1 MLMYHKHLLII
12 AFALMAFTA
21 QAETKTVNVET
32 AGTLSTLIKGD
43 DLNVIDL
50 TLTGNINKAD
60 IAFIRQKMKVE
71 TLDLKDANIVSYSE
85 TVGETTIEYP
95 ANEFPANVFQKKDND
110 DAIIPLKKIIFPATM
125 TSVGSYA
132 FNSSSDSQLETVD
145 FSNCSNLETIKG
157 YAFEF
162 CDKIT
167 EIDLSGHANLKSIGE
182 YGFGQTGAKT
192 INLEGCSALESIGGR
207 AFYNSYE
214 CTVLNLK
221 GCTALKTIGNRAFLN
236 LSKNSANKTE
246 GYNLVLDFSTCTS
259 LETIQESG
267 CKSAKAVAF
276 IFPASVKQLQ
286 KDAFNLCNNAKYSRY
301 FCKLPELGSS
311 ALKSLYKKKCYVLS
325 GNKADYEN
333 AGFTD
338 VEEFDATGIKSIASS
353 ITNGKAYSITGMP
366 YNGTGIRIIG
376 GKKYIK

>member
-1 MLMYHKHLLII
+1 MKCKHLLLI
-12 AFALMAFTA
+12 AFSLMVFTA
-21 QAETKTVNVET
+21 QAETKTIKVET
-32 AGTLSTLIKGD
+32 AGTLSTLIQGD

-60 IAFIRQKMKVE
+60 IAFIRQNMKVE
-71 TLDLKDANIVSYSE
+71 TLDLKDANIVAYSE

-95 ANEFPANVFQKKDND
+95 ANEFPANVFQKKEND
-110 DAIIPLKKIIFPATM
+110 DAIIPLKKIIFPASM

-132 FNSSSDSQLETVD
+132 FNSSSQSQLETVD

-162 CDKIT
+162 CNKIT
-167 EIDLSGHANLKSIGE
+167 EIDLSGHANLKSIEE

-192 INLEGCSALESIGGR
+192 INLEGCSALESIGER
-207 AFYNSYE
+207 AFYQSYE
-214 CTVLNLK
+214 CTALNLK

-236 LSKNSANKTE
+236 LSKNSSKTE

-267 CKSAKAVAF
+267 CQSAKAVAF
-276 IFPASVKQLQ
+276 ILPASVKELQ
-286 KDAFNLCNNAKYSRY
+286 KNAFYLCTNAQYSRY

-311 ALKSLYKKKCYVLS
+311 ALKSLYKKKCYVLP

-333 AGFTD
+333 AGFED

-353 ITNGKAYSITGMP
+353 SATGKAYSITGLP
-366 YNGTGIRIIG
+366 YNGNGIRIIG
-376 GKKYIK
+376 GKKYSK

>member
-1 MLMYHKHLLII
+1 MKCKHLLLI
-12 AFALMAFTA
+12 AFSLMAFTA
-21 QAETKTVNVET
+21 HAETKTIKVET

-60 IAFIRQKMKVE
+60 IAFIRQNMKVE
-71 TLDLKDANIVSYSE
+71 TLDLKDANIVAYSE
-85 TVGETTIEYP
+85 TVGETTIDYP

-110 DAIIPLKKIIFPATM
+110 DAIIPLKKIIFPASM

-132 FNSSSDSQLETVD
+132 FNSSSQSQLETVD

-162 CDKIT
+162 CNKIT
-167 EIDLSGHANLKSIGE
+167 EIDLSGHANLKSIEE

-192 INLEGCSALESIGGR
+192 INLEGCSALESIGER
-207 AFYNSYE
+207 AFYQSYE
-214 CTVLNLK
+214 CTALNLK

-236 LSKNSANKTE
+236 LSKNSSKTE
-246 GYNLVLDFSTCTS
+246 DYNLVLDFSPCTS

-267 CKSAKAVAF
+267 CQSAKAVAF
-276 IFPASVKQLQ
+276 ILPASVKELQ
-286 KDAFNLCNNAKYSRY
+286 KNAFYLCTNAQYSRY

-311 ALKSLYKKKCYVLS
+311 ALKSLYKKKCYVLP

-333 AGFTD
+333 AGFED

-353 ITNGKAYSITGMP
+353 SATGKAYSITGQP
-366 YNGTGIRIIG
+366 YNGNGIRIIG
-376 GKKYIK
+376 GKKYSK

>member
-1 MLMYHKHLLII
+1 MLMKCKHLLII

-21 QAETKTVNVET
+21 KAETKTVNVET

-95 ANEFPANVFQKKDND
+95 ANEFPANVFQKKEND
-110 DAIIPLKKIIFPATM
+110 DAIIPLKKIIFPASM

-132 FNSSSDSQLETVD
+132 FNSSSKSQLETVD
-145 FSNCSNLETIKG
+145 FSHCSNLETIKD

-167 EIDLSGHANLKSIGE
+167 EIDLSGHANLKTIEE

-192 INLEGCSALESIGGR
+192 INLEGCSALESIGDR
-207 AFYNSYE
+207 AFYQSYE
-214 CTVLNLK
+214 CTALNLK

-236 LSKNSANKTE
+236 LSKNNAKTE

-259 LETIQESG
+259 LETIQECG
-267 CKSAKAVAF
+267 CQYAKAVAF

-286 KDAFNLCNNAKYSRY
+286 KNAFNLCNNAKYSRY
-301 FCKLPELGSS
+301 YCKLPELGSS

-338 VEEFDATGIKSIASS
+338 VEEFGATGIKSIVSS
-353 ITNGKAYSITGMP
+353 SANGKAYSITGLP
-366 YNGTGIRIIG
+366 YNGNGIRIIG
-376 GKKYIK
+376 GKKYSK

>member
-1 MLMYHKHLLII
+1 MKCKHLLLI
-12 AFALMAFTA
+12 AFSLMAFTA
-21 QAETKTVNVET
+21 HAETKTIKVET

-60 IAFIRQKMKVE
+60 IAFIRQNMKVE
-71 TLDLKDANIVSYSE
+71 TLDLKDANIVAYSE

-110 DAIIPLKKIIFPATM
+110 DAIIPLKKIIFPASM

-132 FNSSSDSQLETVD
+132 FNSSSQSQLETVD

-162 CDKIT
+162 CNKIT
-167 EIDLSGHANLKSIGE
+167 EIDLSGHANLKSIEE

-192 INLEGCSALESIGGR
+192 INLEGCSALESIGER
-207 AFYNSYE
+207 AFYQSYE
-214 CTVLNLK
+214 CTALNLK
-221 GCTALKTIGNRAFLN
+221 GCNALKTIGNRAFLN
-236 LSKNSANKTE
+236 LSKNSAKTE
-246 GYNLVLDFSTCTS
+246 GYNLVLDFSPCTS
-259 LETIQESG
+259 LETICESG
-267 CKSAKAVAF
+267 CQSAKAVAF
-276 IFPASVKQLQ
+276 ILPASVKELQ
-286 KDAFNLCNNAKYSRY
+286 KNAFYLCTNAQYSRY

-311 ALKSLYKKKCYVLS
+311 ALKSLYKKQCYVLP

-333 AGFTD
+333 AGFED
-338 VEEFDATGIKSIASS
+338 VEEFDATGIKSISS
-353 ITNGKAYSITGMP
+353 SSATGKAYSITGLP
-366 YNGTGIRIIG
+366 YNGNGIRIIG
-376 GKKYIK
+376 GKKYSK

>member
-1 MLMYHKHLLII
+1 MLMKCKHLLII

-60 IAFIRQKMKVE
+60 IAFIRQNMKVE
-71 TLDLKDANIVSYSE
+71 TLDLKDANIVAYSE

-95 ANEFPANVFQKKDND
+95 ANEFPANVFQKKEND
-110 DAIIPLKKIIFPATM
+110 DAIIPLKKIIFPASM
-125 TSVGSYA
+125 TSVGSHA
-132 FNSSSDSQLETVD
+132 FDNSSQSQLETVD
-145 FSNCSNLETIKG
+145 FSNCSNLETIKD

-162 CDKIT
+162 CYKIT
-167 EIDLSGHANLKSIGE
+167 EIDLSGHANLKSIEE

-192 INLEGCSALESIGGR
+192 INLEGCSALESIGER
-207 AFYNSYE
+207 AFYQSYE

-236 LSKNSANKTE
+236 LSKNSSKTE

-267 CKSAKAVAF
+267 CQSAKAVAF
-276 IFPASVKQLQ
+276 IFPASLKQLQ
-286 KDAFNLCNNAKYSRY
+286 KNAFNLCSNAQYSRY

-311 ALKSLYKKKCYVLS
+311 ALKSLYKKKCYVPA

-353 ITNGKAYSITGMP
+353 IANGKAYSITGQP
-366 YNGTGIRIIG
+366 YNGNGIRIIG
-376 GKKYIK
+376 GKKYSK

>member
-1 MLMYHKHLLII
+1 MKCKHLLLI
-12 AFALMAFTA
+12 AFSLMVFTA
-21 QAETKTVNVET
+21 QAETKTIKVET

-50 TLTGNINKAD
+50 TLTGNINKVD
-60 IAFIRQKMKVE
+60 IAFIRQNMKVE
-71 TLDLKDANIVSYSE
+71 TLDLKDANIVAYSE

-110 DAIIPLKKIIFPATM
+110 DAIIPLKKIIFPASM

-132 FNSSSDSQLETVD
+132 FNSSSQSQLETVD

-162 CDKIT
+162 CNKIT
-167 EIDLSGHANLKSIGE
+167 EIDLSGHVNLKSIEE

-192 INLEGCSALESIGGR
+192 INLEGCSALESIGER
-207 AFYNSYE
+207 AFYQSYE
-214 CTVLNLK
+214 CTALNLK

-236 LSKNSANKTE
+236 LSKNSAKTE

-267 CKSAKAVAF
+267 CQSAKAVAF
-276 IFPASVKQLQ
+276 ILPASVKELQ
-286 KDAFNLCNNAKYSRY
+286 KNAFYLCTNAQYSRY

-311 ALKSLYKKKCYVLS
+311 ALKSLYKKKCYVLP

-333 AGFTD
+333 AGFED

-353 ITNGKAYSITGMP
+353 SATGKAYSITGQP
-366 YNGTGIRIIG
+366 YNGNGIRIIG
-376 GKKYIK
+376 GKKYSK

>member
-1 MLMYHKHLLII
+1 MKCKHLLLI
-12 AFALMAFTA
+12 AFSLMVFTA
-21 QAETKTVNVET
+21 QAETKTIKVET

-60 IAFIRQKMKVE
+60 IAFIRQNMKVE
-71 TLDLKDANIVSYSE
+71 TLDLKDANIVAYSE

-95 ANEFPANVFQKKDND
+95 ANEFPANVFQKKEND
-110 DAIIPLKKIIFPATM
+110 DAIIPLKKIIFPASM

-132 FNSSSDSQLETVD
+132 FNSSSQSQLETVD

-162 CDKIT
+162 CNKIT
-167 EIDLSGHANLKSIGE
+167 EIDLSGHANLKTIEE

-192 INLEGCSALESIGGR
+192 INLEGCSALESIGER
-207 AFYNSYE
+207 AFYQSYE
-214 CTVLNLK
+214 CTALNLK

-236 LSKNSANKTE
+236 LSKNSAKTE
-246 GYNLVLDFSTCTS
+246 GYNLVLDFSPCTS

-267 CKSAKAVAF
+267 CQSAKAVAF

-286 KDAFNLCNNAKYSRY
+286 KNAFNLCTNAQYSRY

-311 ALKSLYKKKCYVLS
+311 ALKYLYKKKCYVLS

-353 ITNGKAYSITGMP
+353 IANGKAYSITGLP

-376 GKKYIK
+376 GKKYSK

>member
-1 MLMYHKHLLII
+1 MLMKCKHLLII

-21 QAETKTVNVET
+21 KAETKTVNVET
-32 AGTLSTLIKGD
+32 AGTLSTLIKGN
-43 DLNVIDL
+43 DLNVTDL

-60 IAFIRQKMKVE
+60 IAFIRQSMKVE
-71 TLDLKDANIVSYSE
+71 TLDLKDANIVAYSE
-85 TVGETTIEYP
+85 TVGKTTIEYP
-95 ANEFPANVFQKKDND
+95 ANEFPANVFQKKEND
-110 DAIIPLKKIIFPATM
+110 DAIIPLKKIIFPASM

-145 FSNCSNLETIKG
+145 FSHCSNLETIKD

-167 EIDLSGHANLKSIGE
+167 EIDLSGHANLKSIEE

-192 INLEGCSALESIGGR
+192 INLEGCSALESIGER
-207 AFYNSYE
+207 AFYQSYE
-214 CTVLNLK
+214 CTALNLK

-236 LSKNSANKTE
+236 LSKNSAKTE
-246 GYNLVLDFSTCTS
+246 GYNLVLDFSPCTS

-267 CKSAKAVAF
+267 CQSAKAVAF
-276 IFPASVKQLQ
+276 ILPASVKELQ
-286 KDAFNLCNNAKYSRY
+286 KNAFNYCTNAQYSRY

-311 ALKSLYKKKCYVLS
+311 ALKSLYKKKCYVLP

-338 VEEFDATGIKSIASS
+338 VEEFVATGIKSIASS
-353 ITNGKAYSITGMP
+353 IANGKAYSITGQP
-366 YNGTGIRIIG
+366 YNGNGIRIIG
-376 GKKYIK
+376 GKKYSK

>member
-1 MLMYHKHLLII
+1 MKCKHLLLI
-12 AFALMAFTA
+12 AFSLMAFTA
-21 QAETKTVNVET
+21 QAETKTIKVET
-32 AGTLSTLIKGD
+32 AGTLSTLIQGD

-60 IAFIRQKMKVE
+60 IAFIRQNMKVE
-71 TLDLKDANIVSYSE
+71 TLDLKDANIVAYSE

-110 DAIIPLKKIIFPATM
+110 DAIIPLKKIIFPASM

-132 FNSSSDSQLETVD
+132 FNSSSQSQLETVD

-162 CDKIT
+162 CNKIT
-167 EIDLSGHANLKSIGE
+167 EIDLSGHANLKSIEE

-192 INLEGCSALESIGGR
+192 INLEGCSALESIGER
-207 AFYNSYE
+207 AFYQSYE
-214 CTVLNLK
+214 CTALNLK

-236 LSKNSANKTE
+236 LSKNSSKTA
-246 GYNLVLDFSTCTS
+246 GYNLVLDFSPCTS

-267 CKSAKAVAF
+267 CQSAKAVAF
-276 IFPASVKQLQ
+276 ILPASVKELQ
-286 KDAFNLCNNAKYSRY
+286 KNAFYLCTNAQYSRY

-311 ALKSLYKKKCYVLS
+311 ALKSLYKKKCYVLP

-333 AGFTD
+333 AGFED
-338 VEEFDATGIKSIASS
+338 VEEFDATGIKSISS
-353 ITNGKAYSITGMP
+353 SSATGKAYSITGQP
-366 YNGTGIRIIG
+366 YNGNGIRIIG
-376 GKKYIK
+376 GKKYSK

>member
-1 MLMYHKHLLII
+1 MKCKHLLLI
-12 AFALMAFTA
+12 AFSLMAFTA
-21 QAETKTVNVET
+21 HAETKTIKVET

-60 IAFIRQKMKVE
+60 IAFIRQNMKVE
-71 TLDLKDANIVSYSE
+71 TLDLKDANIVAYSE

-110 DAIIPLKKIIFPATM
+110 DAIIPLKKIIFPASM

-132 FNSSSDSQLETVD
+132 FNSSSQSQLETVD

-162 CDKIT
+162 CNKIT
-167 EIDLSGHANLKSIGE
+167 EIDLSGHANLKSIEE

-192 INLEGCSALESIGGR
+192 INLEGCSALESIGER
-207 AFYNSYE
+207 AFYQSYE
-214 CTVLNLK
+214 CTALNLK
-221 GCTALKTIGNRAFLN
+221 GCTTLKTIGNRAFLN
-236 LSKNSANKTE
+236 LSKNSSKTE
-246 GYNLVLDFSTCTS
+246 DYNLVLDFSPCTS

-267 CKSAKAVAF
+267 CQSAKAVAF
-276 IFPASVKQLQ
+276 ILPASVKELQ
-286 KDAFNLCNNAKYSRY
+286 KNAFYLCTNAQYSRY

-311 ALKSLYKKKCYVLS
+311 ALKSLYKKKCYVLP

-333 AGFTD
+333 AGFED

-353 ITNGKAYSITGMP
+353 SATGKAYSITGLP
-366 YNGTGIRIIG
+366 YNGNGIRIIG
-376 GKKYIK
+376 GKKYSK

>member
-1 MLMYHKHLLII
+1 MKCKHLLII

-21 QAETKTVNVET
+21 KAETKTVNVET

-60 IAFIRQKMKVE
+60 IAFIRQNMKVE
-71 TLDLKDANIVSYSE
+71 TLDLKDANIVAYSE

-95 ANEFPANVFQKKDND
+95 ANEFPANVFQMKEND
-110 DAIIPLKKIIFPATM
+110 DAIIPLKKIIFPASM
-125 TSVGSYA
+125 TSVGSHA
-132 FNSSSDSQLETVD
+132 FDNSSQSQLETVD

-162 CDKIT
+162 CYKIT
-167 EIDLSGHANLKSIGE
+167 EIDLSGHANLKSIEE

-192 INLEGCSALESIGGR
+192 INLEGCSALESIGDR
-207 AFYNSYE
+207 AFYQSYE

-236 LSKNSANKTE
+236 LSKNSSKTE

-267 CKSAKAVAF
+267 CQSAKAVAF
-276 IFPASVKQLQ
+276 ILPASVKQLQ
-286 KDAFNLCNNAKYSRY
+286 KNTFNLCTNAQYSRY
-301 FCKLPELGSS
+301 FCKLPELGAN
-311 ALKSLYKKKCYVLS
+311 ALKSLYKKKCYVLP

-353 ITNGKAYSITGMP
+353 IANGKAYSITGQP
-366 YNGTGIRIIG
+366 YNGNGIRIIG
-376 GKKYIK
+376 GKKYSK

>member
-1 MLMYHKHLLII
+1 MKCKHLLLI
-12 AFALMAFTA
+12 AFSLMAFTA
-21 QAETKTVNVET
+21 QAETKTIKVET

-60 IAFIRQKMKVE
+60 IAFIRQSMKVE
-71 TLDLKDANIVSYSE
+71 TLDLKDANIMAYSE

-95 ANEFPANVFQKKDND
+95 ANEFPANVFQMKEND
-110 DAIIPLKKIIFPATM
+110 DAIIPLKKIIFPVSM
-125 TSVGSYA
+125 TSVGSHA
-132 FNSSSDSQLETVD
+132 FDNSSQSQLETVD

-162 CDKIT
+162 CYKIT
-167 EIDLSGHANLKSIGE
+167 EIDLSGHANLKTIEE

-192 INLEGCSALESIGGR
+192 INLEGCSALESIGDR
-207 AFYNSYE
+207 AFYQSYE
-214 CTVLNLK
+214 CTALNLK

-236 LSKNSANKTE
+236 LSKNSSKTE
-246 GYNLVLDFSTCTS
+246 GYNLVLDFSSCTS
-259 LETIQESG
+259 LETILESG
-267 CKSAKAVAF
+267 CQSAKAVAF
-276 IFPASVKQLQ
+276 ILPASVKELQ
-286 KDAFNLCNNAKYSRY
+286 KNAFNLCTNAQYSRY

-311 ALKSLYKKKCYVLS
+311 ALKSLYKKKCYVLP

-353 ITNGKAYSITGMP
+353 FANGKAYSITGQP
-366 YNGTGIRIIG
+366 YNGNGIRIIG
-376 GKKYIK
+376 GKKYSK

>member
-1 MLMYHKHLLII
+1 MKCKHLLLI
-12 AFALMAFTA
+12 AFSLMAFTA
-21 QAETKTVNVET
+21 QAETKTIKVET

-60 IAFIRQKMKVE
+60 IAFIRQNMKVE
-71 TLDLKDANIVSYSE
+71 TLDLKDANIVAYSE

-110 DAIIPLKKIIFPATM
+110 DAIIPLKKIIFPASM

-132 FNSSSDSQLETVD
+132 FNSSSQSQLETVD

-162 CDKIT
+162 CNKIT
-167 EIDLSGHANLKSIGE
+167 EIDLSGHANLKSIEE

-192 INLEGCSALESIGGR
+192 INLEGCSALESIGDR
-207 AFYNSYE
+207 AFYQSYE
-214 CTVLNLK
+214 CTALNLK

-236 LSKNSANKTE
+236 LSKYTFNTE

-267 CKSAKAVAF
+267 CQSAKAVAF
-276 IFPASVKQLQ
+276 ILPASLKQLQ
-286 KDAFNLCNNAKYSRY
+286 KNAFNLCTNAQYSRY
-301 FCKLPELGSS
+301 FCQLPELGNG
-311 ALKSLYKKKCYVLS
+311 ALKSLYNKKCYVLP

-353 ITNGKAYSITGMP
+353 IADGKAYSITGQP
-366 YNGTGIRIIG
+366 YNGNGIRIIG
-376 GKKYIK
+376 GKKYSK

>member
-1 MLMYHKHLLII
+1 MKCKHLLLI
-12 AFALMAFTA
+12 AFSLMVFTA
-21 QAETKTVNVET
+21 QAETKTIKVET

-60 IAFIRQKMKVE
+60 IAFIRQNMKVE
-71 TLDLKDANIVSYSE
+71 TLDLKDANIVAYSE

-110 DAIIPLKKIIFPATM
+110 NTIIPLKKIIFPASM
-125 TSVGSYA
+125 TAVGQYA

-162 CDKIT
+162 CNKIT
-167 EIDLSGHANLKSIGE
+167 EIDLSGHANLKSIEE

-192 INLEGCSALESIGGR
+192 INLEGCSALESIGER
-207 AFYNSYE
+207 AFYQSYE
-214 CTVLNLK
+214 CTALNLK

-236 LSKNSANKTE
+236 LSKNSSKTA
-246 GYNLVLDFSTCTS
+246 GYNLVLDFSPCTS

-267 CKSAKAVAF
+267 CQSAKAVAF
-276 IFPASVKQLQ
+276 ILPASVKELQ
-286 KDAFNLCNNAKYSRY
+286 KNAFYLCTNAQYSRY

-311 ALKSLYKKKCYVLS
+311 ALKSLYKKKCYVLP

-333 AGFTD
+333 AGFED

-353 ITNGKAYSITGMP
+353 SATCKAYSITGLP
-366 YNGTGIRIIG
+366 YNGNGIRIIG
-376 GKKYIK
+376 GKKYSK

>member
-1 MLMYHKHLLII
+1 MKCKHLLLI
-12 AFALMAFTA
+12 AFSLMVFTA
-21 QAETKTVNVET
+21 HAETKTIKVET

-60 IAFIRQKMKVE
+60 IAFIRQNMKVE
-71 TLDLKDANIVSYSE
+71 TLDLKDANIVAYSE

-110 DAIIPLKKIIFPATM
+110 DAIIPLKKIIFPASM

-132 FNSSSDSQLETVD
+132 FNSSSQSQLETVD

-162 CDKIT
+162 CNKIT
-167 EIDLSGHANLKSIGE
+167 EIDLSGHANLKSIEE

-192 INLEGCSALESIGGR
+192 INLEGCSALESIGER
-207 AFYNSYE
+207 AFYQSYE
-214 CTVLNLK
+214 CTALNLK

-236 LSKNSANKTE
+236 LSKNSSKTE
-246 GYNLVLDFSTCTS
+246 DYNLVLDFSPCTS
-259 LETIQESG
+259 LETICESG
-267 CKSAKAVAF
+267 CQSAKAVAF
-276 IFPASVKQLQ
+276 ILPASVKELQ
-286 KDAFNLCNNAKYSRY
+286 KNAFYLCTNAQYSRY

-311 ALKSLYKKKCYVLS
+311 ALKSLYKKKCYVLP

-333 AGFTD
+333 AGFED

-353 ITNGKAYSITGMP
+353 SANGKAYSITGQP
-366 YNGTGIRIIG
+366 YNGNGIRIIG
-376 GKKYIK
+376 GKKYSK

>member
-1 MLMYHKHLLII
+1 MLMKYKHLLII

-21 QAETKTVNVET
+21 KAETKTVNVET
-32 AGTLSTLIKGD
+32 AGTLSTLIKGN
-43 DLNVIDL
+43 DLNVTDL

-60 IAFIRQKMKVE
+60 IAFIRQSMKVE
-71 TLDLKDANIVSYSE
+71 TLDLKDANIVAYSE

-95 ANEFPANVFQKKDND
+95 ANEFPANVFQMKEND
-110 DAIIPLKKIIFPATM
+110 DAIIPLKKIIFPVSM
-125 TSVGSYA
+125 TSVGSHA
-132 FNSSSDSQLETVD
+132 FDNSSQSQLETVD

-162 CDKIT
+162 CYKIT
-167 EIDLSGHANLKSIGE
+167 EIDLSGHANLKTIEE

-192 INLEGCSALESIGGR
+192 INLEGCSALESIGER
-207 AFYNSYE
+207 AFYQSYE
-214 CTVLNLK
+214 CTALNLK

-236 LSKNSANKTE
+236 LSKNSSKTA

-267 CKSAKAVAF
+267 CQSAKAVAF
-276 IFPASVKQLQ
+276 ILPASVKQLQ
-286 KDAFNLCNNAKYSRY
+286 KNAFYLCTNAQYSRY
-301 FCKLPELGSS
+301 FCKLPELGSG
-311 ALKSLYKKKCYVLS
+311 ALKSLYKKKCYVPA

-353 ITNGKAYSITGMP
+353 IANGKAYSITGQP
-366 YNGTGIRIIG
+366 YNGNGIRIIG
-376 GKKYIK
+376 GKKYSK

>member
-1 MLMYHKHLLII
+1 MKCKHLLLI
-12 AFALMAFTA
+12 AFSLMVFTA
-21 QAETKTVNVET
+21 QAETKTIKVET

-60 IAFIRQKMKVE
+60 IAFIRQNMKVE
-71 TLDLKDANIVSYSE
+71 TLDLKDANIVAYSE

-95 ANEFPANVFQKKDND
+95 ANEFPANVFQKKEND
-110 DAIIPLKKIIFPATM
+110 DAIIPLKKIIFPASM

-132 FNSSSDSQLETVD
+132 FNSSSQSQLETVD

-162 CDKIT
+162 CNKIT
-167 EIDLSGHANLKSIGE
+167 EIDLSGHANLKSIEE

-192 INLEGCSALESIGGR
+192 INLEGCSALESIGDR
-207 AFYNSYE
+207 AFYQSYE
-214 CTVLNLK
+214 CTALNLK

-236 LSKNSANKTE
+236 LSKNSSKTE
-246 GYNLVLDFSTCTS
+246 DYNLVLDFSPCTS

-267 CKSAKAVAF
+267 CQSAKAVAF
-276 IFPASVKQLQ
+276 IFPASLKQLQ
-286 KDAFNLCNNAKYSRY
+286 KNAFNLCTNAQYSRY

-311 ALKSLYKKKCYVLS
+311 ALKSLYKKKCYVLP

-333 AGFTD
+333 AGFED

-353 ITNGKAYSITGMP
+353 SANGKAYSITGQP
-366 YNGTGIRIIG
+366 YNGNGIRIIG
-376 GKKYIK
+376 GKKYSK

>member
-1 MLMYHKHLLII
+1 MLMKCKHLLII
-12 AFALMAFTA
+12 VFALMAFTA
-21 QAETKTVNVET
+21 KAETKTVNVET

-60 IAFIRQKMKVE
+60 IAFIRQNMKVE
-71 TLDLKDANIVSYSE
+71 TLDLKDANIVAYSE
-85 TVGETTIEYP
+85 TVDETTIEYP

-132 FNSSSDSQLETVD
+132 FNSSSKSQLETVD
-145 FSNCSNLETIKG
+145 FSHCSNLETIKD

-167 EIDLSGHANLKSIGE
+167 EIDLSGHANLKTIEE

-192 INLEGCSALESIGGR
+192 INLEGCSALESIGDR
-207 AFYNSYE
+207 AFYQSYE
-214 CTVLNLK
+214 CTALNLK

-236 LSKNSANKTE
+236 LSKNSAKTE

-259 LETIQESG
+259 LETIQECG
-267 CKSAKAVAF
+267 CQYAKAVAF

-286 KDAFNLCNNAKYSRY
+286 KNAFNLCTNAQYSRY
-301 FCKLPELGSS
+301 FCKLPELGKG
-311 ALKSLYKKKCYVLS
+311 ALNSLYKKKCYVLP

-338 VEEFDATGIKSIASS
+338 VEEFVATGIKSIASS
-353 ITNGKAYSITGMP
+353 IANGKAYSITGQP
-366 YNGTGIRIIG
+366 YNGNGIRIIG
-376 GKKYIK
+376 GKKYSK

>member
-1 MLMYHKHLLII
+1 MKCKHLLLI
-12 AFALMAFTA
+12 AFSLMAFTA
-21 QAETKTVNVET
+21 QAETKTIKVET

-60 IAFIRQKMKVE
+60 IAFIRQNMKVE
-71 TLDLKDANIVSYSE
+71 TLDLKDANIVAYSE

-110 DAIIPLKKIIFPATM
+110 DAIIPLKKIIFPASM

-132 FNSSSDSQLETVD
+132 FNSSSQSQLETVD

-162 CDKIT
+162 CNKIT
-167 EIDLSGHANLKSIGE
+167 EIDLSGHANLKSIEE

-192 INLEGCSALESIGGR
+192 INLEGCSALESIGER
-207 AFYNSYE
+207 AFYQSYE
-214 CTVLNLK
+214 CTALNLK

-236 LSKNSANKTE
+236 LSKNSSKTE
-246 GYNLVLDFSTCTS
+246 DYNLVLDFSPCTS

-267 CKSAKAVAF
+267 CQSAKAVAF
-276 IFPASVKQLQ
+276 ILPASVKELQ
-286 KDAFNLCNNAKYSRY
+286 KNAFYLCTNAQYSRY

-311 ALKSLYKKKCYVLS
+311 ALKSLYKKQCYVLP

-333 AGFTD
+333 AGFED
-338 VEEFDATGIKSIASS
+338 VEEFDATGIKSISS
-353 ITNGKAYSITGMP
+353 SSATGKAYSITGLP
-366 YNGTGIRIIG
+366 YNGNGIRIIG
-376 GKKYIK
+376 GKKYSK

>member
-1 MLMYHKHLLII
+1 MKCKHLLLI
-12 AFALMAFTA
+12 AFSLMAFTA
-21 QAETKTVNVET
+21 QAETKTIKVET
-32 AGTLSTLIKGD
+32 AGTLSTLIQGD

-60 IAFIRQKMKVE
+60 IAFIRQNMKVE
-71 TLDLKDANIVSYSE
+71 TLDLKDANIVAYSE

-110 DAIIPLKKIIFPATM
+110 NTIIPLKKIIFPASM
-125 TSVGSYA
+125 TAVGQYA
-132 FNSSSDSQLETVD
+132 FNSSSQSQLETVD

-162 CDKIT
+162 CNKIT
-167 EIDLSGHANLKSIGE
+167 EIDLSGHANLKSIEE

-192 INLEGCSALESIGGR
+192 INLEGCSALESIGER
-207 AFYNSYE
+207 AFYQSYE
-214 CTVLNLK
+214 CTALNLK

-236 LSKNSANKTE
+236 LSKNSSKTE
-246 GYNLVLDFSTCTS
+246 DYNLVLDFSPCTS

-267 CKSAKAVAF
+267 CQSAKAVAF
-276 IFPASVKQLQ
+276 ILPASVKELQ
-286 KDAFNLCNNAKYSRY
+286 KNAFYLCTNAQYSRY

-311 ALKSLYKKKCYVLS
+311 ALKSLYKKKCYVLP

-333 AGFTD
+333 AGFED

-353 ITNGKAYSITGMP
+353 SATGKAYSITGQP
-366 YNGTGIRIIG
+366 YNGNGIRIIG
-376 GKKYIK
+376 GKKYSK

>member
-1 MLMYHKHLLII
+1 MKCKHLLLI
-12 AFALMAFTA
+12 AFSLMAFTA
-21 QAETKTVNVET
+21 QAETKTIKVET

-60 IAFIRQKMKVE
+60 IAFIRQNMKVE
-71 TLDLKDANIVSYSE
+71 TLDLKDANIVAYSE

-95 ANEFPANVFQKKDND
+95 ANEFPANVFQKKEND
-110 DAIIPLKKIIFPATM
+110 DAIIPLKKIIFPASM

-132 FNSSSDSQLETVD
+132 FNSSSQSQLETVD

-162 CDKIT
+162 CNKIT
-167 EIDLSGHANLKSIGE
+167 EIDLSGHANLKSIEE

-192 INLEGCSALESIGGR
+192 INLEGCSALESIGER
-207 AFYNSYE
+207 AFYQSYE

-236 LSKNSANKTE
+236 LSKNSSKTK

-267 CKSAKAVAF
+267 CQSAKAVAF
-276 IFPASVKQLQ
+276 IFPASLKQLQ
-286 KDAFNLCNNAKYSRY
+286 KNAFNLCTNAQYSRY

-311 ALKSLYKKKCYVLS
+311 ALKSLYKKKCYVPA

-353 ITNGKAYSITGMP
+353 IANGKAYSITGQP
-366 YNGTGIRIIG
+366 YNGNGIRIIG
-376 GKKYIK
+376 GKKYSK

>member
-1 MLMYHKHLLII
+1 MKCKHLLLI
-12 AFALMAFTA
+12 AFSLMAFTA
-21 QAETKTVNVET
+21 QAETKTIKVET

-60 IAFIRQKMKVE
+60 IAFIRQSMKVE
-71 TLDLKDANIVSYSE
+71 TLDLKDANIMAYSE
-85 TVGETTIEYP
+85 TVGETTTEYP
-95 ANEFPANVFQKKDND
+95 ANEFPANVYQKKETDNV
-110 DAIIPLKKIIFPATM
+110 IIPLKKIVFPATM
-125 TSVGSYA
+125 TAVGQYA
-132 FNSSSDSQLETVD
+132 FQNSSESQLETVD
-145 FSNCSNLETIKG
+145 FSHCSNLETIKG

-167 EIDLSGHANLKSIGE
+167 EIDLSGHANLKSIEE
-182 YGFGQTGAKT
+182 YGFGQTGAKV
-192 INLEGCSALESIGGR
+192 INLEGCSALESIGDR
-207 AFYNSYE
+207 AFYQSYE

-236 LSKNSANKTE
+236 LSKNSSKTE

-267 CKSAKAVAF
+267 CQSAKAVAF
-276 IFPASVKQLQ
+276 ILPASVKQLQ
-286 KDAFNLCNNAKYSRY
+286 KNTFNLCTNAQYSRY
-301 FCKLPELGSS
+301 FCKLPELGAN
-311 ALKSLYKKKCYVLS
+311 ALKSLYKKKCYVLP

-353 ITNGKAYSITGMP
+353 IANGKAYSITGQP
-366 YNGTGIRIIG
+366 YNGNGIRIIG
-376 GKKYIK
+376 GKKYSK

>member
-1 MLMYHKHLLII
+1 MKCKHLLLI
-12 AFALMAFTA
+12 AFSLMAFTA
-21 QAETKTVNVET
+21 QAETKTIKVET

-60 IAFIRQKMKVE
+60 IAFIRQNMKVE
-71 TLDLKDANIVSYSE
+71 TLDLKDANIVAYSE

-95 ANEFPANVFQKKDND
+95 ANEFPANVFQMKEND
-110 DAIIPLKKIIFPATM
+110 DAIIPLKKIIFPASM
-125 TSVGSYA
+125 TSVGSHA
-132 FNSSSDSQLETVD
+132 FDNSSQSQLETVD

-162 CDKIT
+162 CYKIT
-167 EIDLSGHANLKSIGE
+167 DIDLSGHANLKTIEE

-192 INLEGCSALESIGGR
+192 INLEGCSALESIGDR
-207 AFYNSYE
+207 AFYQSYE

-236 LSKNSANKTE
+236 LSKNSSKTE

-267 CKSAKAVAF
+267 CQSAKAVAF
-276 IFPASVKQLQ
+276 ILPASVKQLQ
-286 KDAFNLCNNAKYSRY
+286 KNAFNLCTNAQYSRY

-311 ALKSLYKKKCYVLS
+311 ALKSLYKKKCYVPA
-325 GNKADYEN
+325 GNKVDYEN

-353 ITNGKAYSITGMP
+353 IANGKAYSITGQP
-366 YNGTGIRIIG
+366 YNGNGIRIIG
-376 GKKYIK
+376 GKKYSK

>member
-1 MLMYHKHLLII
+1 MLMKCKHLLII

-21 QAETKTVNVET
+21 KAETKTVNVET

-60 IAFIRQKMKVE
+60 IAFIRQNMKVE
-71 TLDLKDANIVSYSE
+71 TLDLKDANIVAYSE
-85 TVGETTIEYP
+85 KVGETTIEYP
-95 ANEFPANVFQKKDND
+95 ANEFPANVFQKKENDN
-110 DAIIPLKKIIFPATM
+110 AIIPLKKIIFPATM
-125 TSVGSYA
+125 TSVGSHA
-132 FNSSSDSQLETVD
+132 FYNQSQLETVD

-162 CDKIT
+162 CYKIT

-192 INLEGCSALESIGGR
+192 INLEGCSALESIGER
-207 AFYNSYE
+207 AFYQSYE
-214 CTVLNLK
+214 CTALNLK

-236 LSKNSANKTE
+236 LSKNSAKTEE
-246 GYNLVLDFSTCTS
+246 GYNLVLDFSPCTS
-259 LETIQESG
+259 LETICESG
-267 CKSAKAVAF
+267 CQSAMAVAF
-276 IFPASVKQLQ
+276 ILPASVKQLQ
-286 KDAFNLCNNAKYSRY
+286 KKAFYFCTNAQYSRY

-311 ALKSLYKKKCYVLS
+311 ALNYLYKKKCYVLS

-353 ITNGKAYSITGMP
+353 SANGKAYSITGLP

>member
-1 MLMYHKHLLII
+1 MKCKHLLLI
-12 AFALMAFTA
+12 AFSLMAFTA
-21 QAETKTVNVET
+21 HAETKTIKVET
-32 AGTLSTLIKGD
+32 AGTLSTLIKSD

-60 IAFIRQKMKVE
+60 IAFIRQNMKVE
-71 TLDLKDANIVSYSE
+71 TLDLKDANIVAYSE

-110 DAIIPLKKIIFPATM
+110 DAIIPLKKIIFPASM
-125 TSVGSYA
+125 TSVGSHA
-132 FNSSSDSQLETVD
+132 FDNSSQSQLETVD

-162 CDKIT
+162 CYKIT
-167 EIDLSGHANLKSIGE
+167 EIDLSGHVNLKTIEE

-192 INLEGCSALESIGGR
+192 INLEGCSALESIGDR
-207 AFYNSYE
+207 AFYQSYE
-214 CTVLNLK
+214 CTALNLK

-236 LSKNSANKTE
+236 LSKNSSKTE
-246 GYNLVLDFSTCTS
+246 GYNLVLDFSPCTS

-267 CKSAKAVAF
+267 CQSAKAVAF
-276 IFPASVKQLQ
+276 ILPASVKELQ
-286 KDAFNLCNNAKYSRY
+286 KNAFNLCTNAQYSRY

-311 ALKSLYKKKCYVLS
+311 ALKSLYKKKCYVLP

-333 AGFTD
+333 AGFED

-353 ITNGKAYSITGMP
+353 SATGKAYSITGQP
-366 YNGTGIRIIG
+366 YNGNGIRIIG
-376 GKKYIK
+376 GKKYSK

>member
-1 MLMYHKHLLII
+1 MLMKCKHLLII

-21 QAETKTVNVET
+21 KAETKTVNVET

-60 IAFIRQKMKVE
+60 IAFIRQNMKVE
-71 TLDLKDANIVSYSE
+71 TLDLKDANIVAYSE
-85 TVGETTIEYP
+85 KVGETTIEYP
-95 ANEFPANVFQKKDND
+95 ANEFPANVFQKKEND
-110 DAIIPLKKIIFPATM
+110 DAIIPLKKIIFPASM

-132 FNSSSDSQLETVD
+132 FNSTGDSQLETVD
-145 FSNCSNLETIKG
+145 FSHCSNLETIKD

-167 EIDLSGHANLKSIGE
+167 EIDLSGHANLKSIEE

-192 INLEGCSALESIGGR
+192 INLEGCSALESIGDR
-207 AFYNSYE
+207 AFYQSYE
-214 CTVLNLK
+214 CTALNLK

-236 LSKNSANKTE
+236 LSKNSAKTE

-267 CKSAKAVAF
+267 CQSAKAVAF
-276 IFPASVKQLQ
+276 IFPASLKQLQ
-286 KDAFNLCNNAKYSRY
+286 EKAFNLCTNAQYSRY
-301 FCKLPELGSS
+301 FCKLPELGKG
-311 ALKSLYKKKCYVLS
+311 ALNSLYKKKCYVLS
-325 GNKADYEN
+325 GNKADYES

-353 ITNGKAYSITGMP
+353 SANGKAYSITGLP

>member
-1 MLMYHKHLLII
+1 MKCKHLLLI
-12 AFALMAFTA
+12 AFSLMAFTA
-21 QAETKTVNVET
+21 HAETKTIKVET

-60 IAFIRQKMKVE
+60 IAFIRQNMKVE
-71 TLDLKDANIVSYSE
+71 TLDLKDANIVAYSE

-110 DAIIPLKKIIFPATM
+110 DAIIPLKKIIFPASM

-132 FNSSSDSQLETVD
+132 FNSSSQSQLETVD

-162 CDKIT
+162 CNKIT
-167 EIDLSGHANLKSIGE
+167 EIDLSGHANLKSIEE

-192 INLEGCSALESIGGR
+192 INLEGCSALESIGER
-207 AFYNSYE
+207 AFYQSYE
-214 CTVLNLK
+214 CTALNLK

-236 LSKNSANKTE
+236 LSKNSSKTE
-246 GYNLVLDFSTCTS
+246 DYNLVLDFSPCTS

-267 CKSAKAVAF
+267 CQSAKAVAF
-276 IFPASVKQLQ
+276 ILPASVKELQ
-286 KDAFNLCNNAKYSRY
+286 KNAFYLCTNAQYSRY

-311 ALKSLYKKKCYVLS
+311 ALKSLYKKKCYVPA
-325 GNKADYEN
+325 GCKADYEN
-333 AGFTD
+333 AGFED

-353 ITNGKAYSITGMP
+353 SANGKAYSITGQP
-366 YNGTGIRIIG
+366 YNGNGIRIIG
-376 GKKYIK
+376 GKKYSK

>member
-1 MLMYHKHLLII
+1 MKCKHLLLI
-12 AFALMAFTA
+12 AFSLMAFTA
-21 QAETKTVNVET
+21 HAETKTIKVET
-32 AGTLSTLIKGD
+32 AGTLSTLIQGD

-60 IAFIRQKMKVE
+60 IAFIRQNMKVE
-71 TLDLKDANIVSYSE
+71 TLDLKDANIVAYSE

-110 DAIIPLKKIIFPATM
+110 DTIIPLKKIIFPASM

-132 FNSSSDSQLETVD
+132 FNSSSQSQLETVD

-162 CDKIT
+162 CNKIT
-167 EIDLSGHANLKSIGE
+167 EIDLSGHANLKSIEE

-192 INLEGCSALESIGGR
+192 INLEGCSALESIGER
-207 AFYNSYE
+207 AFYQSYE
-214 CTVLNLK
+214 CTALNLK

-236 LSKNSANKTE
+236 LSKNSSKTA
-246 GYNLVLDFSTCTS
+246 GYNLVLDFSTCTL

-267 CKSAKAVAF
+267 CQSAKAVAF
-276 IFPASVKQLQ
+276 ILPASVKELQ
-286 KDAFNLCNNAKYSRY
+286 KNAFNLCINAQYSRY

-311 ALKSLYKKKCYVLS
+311 ALKSLYKKKCYVLP

-333 AGFTD
+333 AGFED

-353 ITNGKAYSITGMP
+353 SANGKAYSITGQP
-366 YNGTGIRIIG
+366 YNGNGIRIIG
-376 GKKYIK
+376 GKKYSK

>member
-1 MLMYHKHLLII
+1 MKCKHLLII
-12 AFALMAFTA
+12 AFSLMAFTA

-32 AGTLSTLIKGD
+32 AGTLSTLIKGN
-43 DLNVIDL
+43 DLNVTDL

-60 IAFIRQKMKVE
+60 IAFIRQSMKVE
-71 TLDLKDANIVSYSE
+71 TLDLKDANIMAYSE
-85 TVGETTIEYP
+85 TVGETTNEYP
-95 ANEFPANVFQKKDND
+95 ANEFPAYVFQKKEND
-110 DAIIPLKKIIFPATM
+110 DAIIPLKKIVFPATM
-125 TSVGSYA
+125 TAVGQYA

-145 FSNCSNLETIKG
+145 FSHCSNLETIKG

-162 CDKIT
+162 CNKIT

-192 INLEGCSALESIGGR
+192 INLEGCSALESIGER
-207 AFYNSYE
+207 AFYQSYE
-214 CTVLNLK
+214 CTALNLK

-236 LSKNSANKTE
+236 LSKNSSKNK
-246 GYNLVLDFSTCTS
+246 GYNLELDFSPCTS
-259 LETIQESG
+259 LETICESG
-267 CKSAKAVAF
+267 CQSAKAVAF
-276 IFPASVKQLQ
+276 ILPASVKELQ
-286 KDAFNLCNNAKYSRY
+286 KNAFNLCTNAQYSRY
-301 FCKLPELGSS
+301 FCKLPKLGSS
-311 ALKSLYKKKCYVLS
+311 ALKSLYKKKCYVLP

-353 ITNGKAYSITGMP
+353 IANGKAYSITGQP

-376 GKKYIK
+376 GKKYCK

>member
-1 MLMYHKHLLII
+1 MKCKHLLLI
-12 AFALMAFTA
+12 AFSLMAFTA
-21 QAETKTVNVET
+21 QAETKTIKVET
-32 AGTLSTLIKGD
+32 AGTLSTLIQGD

-60 IAFIRQKMKVE
+60 IAFIRQNMKVE
-71 TLDLKDANIVSYSE
+71 TLDLKDANIVAYSE

-110 DAIIPLKKIIFPATM
+110 NTIIPLKKIIFPASM
-125 TSVGSYA
+125 TAVGQYA

-162 CDKIT
+162 CNKIT
-167 EIDLSGHANLKSIGE
+167 EIDLSGHANLKSIEE

-192 INLEGCSALESIGGR
+192 INLEGCSALESIGER
-207 AFYNSYE
+207 AFYQSYE
-214 CTVLNLK
+214 CTALNLK

-236 LSKNSANKTE
+236 LSKNSSKTE
-246 GYNLVLDFSTCTS
+246 DYNLVLDFSPCTS

-267 CKSAKAVAF
+267 CQSAKAVAF
-276 IFPASVKQLQ
+276 ILPASVKELQ
-286 KDAFNLCNNAKYSRY
+286 KNAFYLCTNAQYSRY

-311 ALKSLYKKKCYVLS
+311 ALKSLYKKQCYVLP

-333 AGFTD
+333 AGFED

-353 ITNGKAYSITGMP
+353 SATGKAYSITGQP
-366 YNGTGIRIIG
+366 YNGNGIRIIG
-376 GKKYIK
+376 GKKYSK

>member
-1 MLMYHKHLLII
+1 MKCKHLLLI
-12 AFALMAFTA
+12 AFSLMAFTA
-21 QAETKTVNVET
+21 HAETKAIKVET

-60 IAFIRQKMKVE
+60 IAFIRQNMKVE
-71 TLDLKDANIVSYSE
+71 TLDLKDANIVAYSE

-95 ANEFPANVFQKKDND
+95 ANEFPANVFQKKEND
-110 DAIIPLKKIIFPATM
+110 DAIIPLKKIIFPASM

-132 FNSSSDSQLETVD
+132 FNSSSQSQLETVD

-162 CDKIT
+162 CNKIT
-167 EIDLSGHANLKSIGE
+167 EIDLSGHANLKSIEE

-192 INLEGCSALESIGGR
+192 INLEGCSALESIGDR
-207 AFYNSYE
+207 AFYQSYE
-214 CTVLNLK
+214 CTALNLK

-236 LSKNSANKTE
+236 LSKNSSKTA

-267 CKSAKAVAF
+267 CQSAKAVAF
-276 IFPASVKQLQ
+276 ILPASVKELQ
-286 KDAFNLCNNAKYSRY
+286 KNAFNLCTNAQYSRY

-311 ALKSLYKKKCYVLS
+311 ALKSLYKKKCYVLP

-333 AGFTD
+333 AGFED

-353 ITNGKAYSITGMP
+353 SATGKAYSITGQP
-366 YNGTGIRIIG
+366 YNGNGIRIIG
-376 GKKYIK
+376 GKKYSK

>member
-1 MLMYHKHLLII
+1 MKCKHLLLI
-12 AFALMAFTA
+12 AFSLMVFTA
-21 QAETKTVNVET
+21 QAETKTIKVET
-32 AGTLSTLIKGD
+32 AGTLSTLIQGD

-60 IAFIRQKMKVE
+60 IAFIRQNMKVE
-71 TLDLKDANIVSYSE
+71 TLDLKDANIVAYSE

-110 DAIIPLKKIIFPATM
+110 DAIIPLKKIIFPASM

-132 FNSSSDSQLETVD
+132 FNSSSQSQLETVD

-162 CDKIT
+162 CNKIT
-167 EIDLSGHANLKSIGE
+167 EIDLSGHANLKSIEE

-192 INLEGCSALESIGGR
+192 INLEGCSALESIGER
-207 AFYNSYE
+207 AFYQSYE
-214 CTVLNLK
+214 CTALNLK

-236 LSKNSANKTE
+236 LSKNSSKTA

-267 CKSAKAVAF
+267 CQSAKAVAF
-276 IFPASVKQLQ
+276 ILPASVKELQ
-286 KDAFNLCNNAKYSRY
+286 KNAFYLCTNAQYSRY

-311 ALKSLYKKKCYVLS
+311 ALKSLYKKKCYVLP

-333 AGFTD
+333 AGFED

-353 ITNGKAYSITGMP
+353 SATGKAYSITGLP
-366 YNGTGIRIIG
+366 YNGNGIRIIG
-376 GKKYIK
+376 GKKYSK

>member
-1 MLMYHKHLLII
+1 MLMKCKHLLII

-71 TLDLKDANIVSYSE
+71 TLDLKDANIVAYSE
-85 TVGETTIEYP
+85 TVDKTTIEYP

-132 FNSSSDSQLETVD
+132 FNSSSKSQLETVD
-145 FSNCSNLETIKG
+145 FSHCSNLETIKD

-162 CDKIT
+162 CYKIT
-167 EIDLSGHANLKSIGE
+167 EIDLSGHANLKSIEE

-192 INLEGCSALESIGGR
+192 INLEGCSALESIGDR
-207 AFYNSYE
+207 AFYQSYE
-214 CTVLNLK
+214 CTALNLK

-236 LSKNSANKTE
+236 LSKNSAKTE

-259 LETIQESG
+259 LETIQECG
-267 CKSAKAVAF
+267 CQYAKAVAF

-286 KDAFNLCNNAKYSRY
+286 KNAFYLCTNAKYSRY
-301 FCKLPELGSS
+301 FCKLPELGKG
-311 ALKSLYKKKCYVLS
+311 ALNSLYKKKCYVLA
-325 GNKADYEN
+325 GCKADYEN

-338 VEEFDATGIKSIASS
+338 VEEFVATGIKSIVSS
-353 ITNGKAYSITGMP
+353 SANGKAYSITGLP

>member
-1 MLMYHKHLLII
+1 MKCKHLLLI
-12 AFALMAFTA
+12 AFSLMAFTA
-21 QAETKTVNVET
+21 HAETKTIKVET

-60 IAFIRQKMKVE
+60 IAFIRQNMKVE
-71 TLDLKDANIVSYSE
+71 TLDLKDANIVAYSE

-95 ANEFPANVFQKKDND
+95 ANEFPANVFQKKEND
-110 DAIIPLKKIIFPATM
+110 DAIIPLKKIIFPASM
-125 TSVGSYA
+125 TSVGSHA
-132 FNSSSDSQLETVD
+132 FDNSSQSQLETVD
-145 FSNCSNLETIKG
+145 FSNCSNLETIKD

-162 CDKIT
+162 CYKIT
-167 EIDLSGHANLKSIGE
+167 EIDLSGHANLKSIEE

-192 INLEGCSALESIGGR
+192 INLEGCSALESIGER
-207 AFYNSYE
+207 AFYQSYE
-214 CTVLNLK
+214 CTALNLK

-236 LSKNSANKTE
+236 LSKNSSKTE

-267 CKSAKAVAF
+267 CQSAKAVAF
-276 IFPASVKQLQ
+276 IFPASLKQLQ
-286 KDAFNLCNNAKYSRY
+286 KNAFNLCSNAQYSRY

-311 ALKSLYKKKCYVLS
+311 ALKSLYKKKCYVPA

-353 ITNGKAYSITGMP
+353 SANGKAYSITGQP

-376 GKKYIK
+376 GKKYSK